1 MELQCSYKISGP
13 KFLFYSFI
21 DYMIHRNHNCGGNR
35 IVKWSNGSNAK
46 YGQMR
51 GLLNCSEI
59 CMNQSDCDGFSHRIF
74 DDVCGLWRKAP
85 FKLHY
90 DKNFDCYLK
99 HRSRF

>member
-1 MELQCSYKISGP
+1 
-13 KFLFYSFI
+13 
-21 DYMIHRNHNCGGNR
+21 
-35 IVKWSNGSNAK
+35 
-46 YGQMR
+46 MR
-51 GLLNCSEI
+51 GLLNCSEM

-99 HRSRF
+99 HRSRGIYIETKNDKYNILYPLLQFKEVDLTERQEMVKLMEGKII